1 MRTPMTGD
9 VSPVADARTLVE
21 SRYEVDAAA
30 RELRIRLGQVDEG
43 SVEVVMECAPHMVN
57 GHGIIH
63 GGYIFALGDTCFA
76 YVCEAKG
83 TPAVTRQADITF
95 IAPGAADSALVARG
109 TEVTCFG
116 RNNIVD
122 ISITDAAGRQ
132 VAEMR
137 VHGVVKAKK
146 EVQECRNP
154 VPPVHG

>member
-1 MRTPMTGD
+1 MRSSMTDDAG
-9 VSPVADARTLVE
+9 PAAEARTLVE

-30 RELRIRLGQVDEG
+30 HGLRIRLGQVDDD

-76 YVCEAKG
+76 YVCEATG

-95 IAPGAADSALVARG
+95 IAPGAADSALTARG
-109 TEVTCFG
+109 TEVTRFG

-132 VAEMR
+132 IAEMR
-137 VHGVVKAKK
+137 VHGVVVKAKK
-146 EVQECRNP
+146 EV
-154 VPPVHG
+154 